1 MKLAYSTILIFALLF
16 TNSRLYSQCEIPN
29 GSFDDFKTIT
39 DTTYY
44 LGVVQYDLPEGG
56 WLENIQNFVPRLFR
70 GEGFFGKYT
79 GEDSNGNALLLTR
92 SILDTGTQVNQN
104 SGYIKFDIDCRPKK
118 IKGRYKFSGSNLEGI
133 EDDFLVGAF
142 MGNVADSTDS
152 LIVDN
157 ITIDW
162 LVLQHISKNAKH
174 FAYLSH
180 PTDEFKEFE
189 IDLSDYADKDVEFM
203 VIYIYMVTGN
213 EDITIPGYATGVLDD
228 LHFVFDDDDENVAPV
243 LVNPIEDITLESGFV
258 FKEINISDV
267 FYDADGDDLE
277 YHVECSDTNVVK
289 VSKSEGYI
297 YISEVDSGSAVITL
311 TANDGNGGSASDQF
325 VVKIDKTNGIEDMA
339 STNRILLFPNPVS
352 DELTLRFSNEF
363 IGSVNVEIFSEVSE
377 IIGTY
382 QFDKADFMFS
392 QQIKVP
398 ELAAGLYIIK
408 INIGNSNLFQKF
420 IKL

>member
-16 TNSRLYSQCEIPN
+16 ANTRLYSQCEIPN

-44 LGVVQYDLPEGG
+44 LGVVNYDLPEGG
-56 WLENIQNFVPRLFR
+56 WVENIQNIVPRLFR

-118 IKGRYKFSGSNLEGI
+118 IKGRYKFSGSNLEGV

-162 LVLQHISKNAKH
+162 LVLQHISKNPKH

-189 IDLSDYADKDVEFM
+189 IDISDYADKDVEFL
-203 VIYIYMVTGN
+203 VIYIYMATGN

-228 LHFVFDDDDENVAPV
+228 LHFVFDDDENVAPV
-243 LVNPIEDITLESGFV
+243 LVNPIDDITLESGFV
-258 FKEINISDV
+258 FKEINISYV
-267 FYDADGDDLE
+267 FYDADGDTLE
-277 YHVECSDTNVVK
+277 YSVESSDTNVIK
-289 VSKSEGYI
+289 VNISSNSI
-297 YISEVDSGSAVITL
+297 NMSEVSTGSAVISI
-311 TANDGNGGSASDQF
+311 TANDGNGGSAEDQF
-325 VVKIDKTNGIEDMA
+325 VVKIDKPNGIESSVRTTA
-339 STNRILLFPNPVS
+339 INLFPNPVS
-352 DELTLRFSNEF
+352 DKLNISFSGESM
-363 IGSVNVEIFSEVSE
+363 GSFTVEIFSEVSE
-377 IIGTY
+377 LVGTY
-382 QFDKADFMFS
+382 EFDKTDFKFT
-392 QQIKVP
+392 QQIKIP
-398 ELAAGLYIIK
+398 ELAHGLYIIK
-408 INIGNSNLFQKF
+408 INIENNSLFHKF
-420 IKL
+420 IKI